1 MDRLNLNV
9 NTRDMMQLLCN
20 GVFLDLYE
28 NSNMQFTHDNPLY
41 AFDKIK
47 CERTTQFKLPATP
60 TNDRVFALA
69 RIPAYTGDGMR
80 RKFDAQLQMSGIV
93 QNGYLYISDFDGK
106 DYEAIFVTGELVGL
120 QQIAQLGKINEI
132 MTYDEVVTLGVG
144 SYSPQSKE
152 NDIWANVEYRKPKAD
167 LLIPSIGLKQLYNTI
182 AEKYGL
188 NVQAFPAE
196 LEGYRI
202 IPKKAAGVDE
212 IQHFVCTKNPNGGD
226 QPYAKYSEIPGSF
239 NLLKYDDRLFE
250 HEDVIYPVTIVSKRQ
265 YFKIRR
271 YKFKTNLTLTFPDDW
286 DDRYYMYKFEDLD
299 NSMQSEYFYGDR
311 SFFREVNSNFI
322 TRKGE
327 SLKGRSVTFAA
338 GDAFAFV
345 CEDDF
350 VNTSTTSM
358 GQRLSDWGFINML
371 DTNNFFTDFAIN
383 VSSAG
388 ELKAGDICRL
398 QDNLPDCTFVEL
410 CKTMAAMLGSVLNY
424 NGSGYTNLIN
434 KLPILSIVYATYDES
449 TCTLTSTRI
458 KNTNPTSNGFK
469 ILIYYNNNYIQQIKT
484 QNAIGTG
491 YVTFTKTA
499 NFNKLRVGFNGNS
512 RDALVD
518 FDVSS
523 LNNGTKYTLYY
534 DVTILDRTN
543 TGNDAQFSNLCLVEG
558 EDVVSWNDWKN
569 NQLGLSFDDLA
580 FSEWPRKQNLEMLK
594 RGEVKRTF
602 GDYQQNNIIRFNS
615 NDVVT
620 DNVTRVYVIQND
632 NLKDENVLQE
642 LPLSEGEVLDNALY
656 IREES
661 DNPTIGGMTANVAQL
676 TRVSL
681 PANSGLETLCAAST
695 QYKIDV
701 HMTAL
706 EYFGITAKTLLL
718 IDGSLYTW
726 TSRDWQKDK
735 ATFTLARL

>member
-1 MDRLNLNV
+1 
-9 NTRDMMQLLCN
+9 MMQLLCD

-28 NSNMQFTHDNPLY
+28 NSNVQFTHDNPLY

-60 TNDRVFALA
+60 TNDRVFALS
-69 RIPAYTGDGMR
+69 RIPAYTGEGMR

-120 QQIAQLGKINEI
+120 QHIAQLGKINEI
-132 MTYDEVVTLGVG
+132 MTYDEVVTIGVG
-144 SYSPQSKE
+144 SYSPQAKA
-152 NDIWANVEYRKPKAD
+152 NDIWANVEYKKPKTD

-212 IQHFVCTKNPNGGD
+212 MQHFICTKNPSGGY
-226 QPYAKYSEIPGSF
+226 QPYAKEEDIPGSF
-239 NLLKYDDRLFE
+239 NLLQYDDRLFE
-250 HEDVIYPVTIVSKRQ
+250 HEDVIYPVTIISKRQ
-265 YFKIRR
+265 YFKIRK
-271 YKFKTNLTLTFPDDW
+271 YKFKTSLTLTFPDDW

-299 NSMQSEYFYGDR
+299 NSMQQEYFYGDR
-311 SFFREVNSNFI
+311 SFFCEKNSDFI

-350 VNTSTTSM
+350 VNTSTAVS
-358 GQRLSDWGFINML
+358 GKIYNDFGFISIS
-371 DTNNFFTDFAIN
+371 DTDNFFTNFAIK

-410 CKTMAAMLGSVLNY
+410 CKTMAALLGKVLNY
-424 NGSGYTNLIN
+424 
-434 KLPILSIVYATYDES
+434 
-449 TCTLTSTRI
+449 
-458 KNTNPTSNGFK
+458 
-469 ILIYYNNNYIQQIKT
+469 
-484 QNAIGTG
+484 
-491 YVTFTKTA
+491 
-499 NFNKLRVGFNGNS
+499 
-512 RDALVD
+512 
-518 FDVSS
+518 
-523 LNNGTKYTLYY
+523 
-534 DVTILDRTN
+534 
-543 TGNDAQFSNLCLVEG
+543 
-558 EDVVSWNDWKN
+558 

-580 FSEWPRKQNLEMLK
+580 FSEWPRKQDLELLN

-615 NDVVT
+615 NDIVT

-642 LPLSEGEVLDNALY
+642 LPFSEGEVLDKVLY

-661 DNPTIGGMTANVAQL
+661 DNPTIGGMTTNVAQL

-681 PANSGLETLCAAST
+681 PANSGLETLCSAST
-695 QYKIDV
+695 QYKVDV

-726 TSRDWQKDK
+726 TSRNWQKDK

>member
-1 MDRLNLNV
+1 
-9 NTRDMMQLLCN
+9 MMQLLCN
-20 GVFLDLYE
+20 GTFLDLYE
-28 NSNMQFTHDNPLY
+28 NTNVQFTHDNPLY

-60 TNDRVFALA
+60 TNDRVFDLS
-69 RIPAYTGDGMR
+69 RIPAYTGEGMR

-120 QQIAQLGKINEI
+120 QQISQLGKISEI
-132 MTYDEVVTLGVG
+132 MTYDEVVTIGVG
-144 SYSPQSKE
+144 SYSPQAKT
-152 NDIWANVEYRKPKAD
+152 NDIWANVEYKKPKAD

-182 AEKYGL
+182 SEKYGL
-188 NVQAFPAE
+188 NVQAFPDE

-212 IQHFVCTKNPNGGD
+212 MQHFVCTKNPSGGD
-226 QPYAKYSEIPGSF
+226 QPYAKEAEIPDVF
-239 NLLKYDDRLFE
+239 NLLEYDDRIFE
-250 HEDVIYPVTIVSKRQ
+250 YEDVIYPVTIVSKRQ
-265 YFKIRR
+265 YFKIRK
-271 YKFKTNLTLTFPDDW
+271 YKFKTSLTLTFPDDW

-299 NSMQSEYFYGDR
+299 NSMQQEYFYGDR

-322 TRKGE
+322 TRTGE

-350 VNTSTTSM
+350 VNTSTTAM
-358 GQRLSDWGFINML
+358 GQRLSDWGFIDMR
-371 DTNNFFTDFAIN
+371 DTDNFFTDFAIK

-410 CKTMAAMLGSVLNY
+410 CKTMAAMLGRVLNY
-424 NGSGYTNLIN
+424 NGSGYTNLIT
-434 KLPILSIVYATYDES
+434 KLPIVEVKDCTYNTS
-449 TCTLTSTRI
+449 TCTITSTR
-458 KNTNPTSNGFK
+458 KQNTNPDSNYFK
-469 ILIYYNNNYIQQIKT
+469 VQTFHDGTFIEQIKT
-484 QNAIGTG
+484 HNAIGTG
-491 YVTFTKTA
+491 YVTFTKTTD
-499 NFNKLRVGFNGNS
+499 FNKLRVTFNGNIQ
-512 RDALVD
+512 DAWLD
-518 FDVSS
+518 FDV
-523 LNNGTKYTLYY
+523 LPLIDGTTYTLYY
-534 DVTILDRTN
+534 DVTFLDSTN
-543 TGNDAQFSNLCLVEG
+543 TGNDAQVSNLCLVEG
-558 EDVVSWNDWKN
+558 SEVVSWNDWKN

-580 FSEWPRKQNLEMLK
+580 FYEWTRKQDSELLK
-594 RGEVKRTF
+594 HGEVKRTF
-602 GDYQQNNIIRFNS
+602 GDYQQNNIIRFKS

-620 DNVTRVYVIQND
+620 DNVTRVYVIKND
-632 NLKDENVLQE
+632 NLKAENVLQE
-642 LPLSEGEVLDNALY
+642 LPFSEGEVLDNGLY

-695 QYKIDV
+695 QYKVDV

-726 TSRDWQKDK
+726 TSRCWQKDK

>member
-1 MDRLNLNV
+1 MDLLNLNV

-28 NSNMQFTHDNPLY
+28 NAEVQFTHDNPLY

-69 RIPAYTGDGMR
+69 RIPAYTGEGMR

-106 DYEAIFVTGELVGL
+106 DYEAIFITGELVGL

-132 MTYDEVVTLGVG
+132 MTYDEVVTLGAG
-144 SYSPQSKE
+144 SYSPQAKA
-152 NDIWANVEYRKPKAD
+152 NDIWANVAYKKPNAD

-182 AEKYGL
+182 ADKYGL
-188 NVQAFPAE
+188 NVQTFPAE

-212 IQHFVCTKNPNGGD
+212 MQHFVCTKNPNGGD
-226 QPYAKYSEIPGSF
+226 QPYADDADIPDVF
-239 NLLKYDDRLFE
+239 NLLQYDDRLFE
-250 HEDVIYPVTIVSKRQ
+250 HEDVIYPVTIVSKSQ

-299 NSMQSEYFYGDR
+299 NSMQQEYFYGDR
-311 SFFREVNSNFI
+311 SFFREVNSDFI
-322 TRKGE
+322 TRTGE

-350 VNTSTTSM
+350 VNTSTTAM
-358 GQRLSDWGFINML
+358 GQRLRDFGFINMS
-371 DTNNFFTDFAIN
+371 DTDNFFAEFAIK

-388 ELKAGDICRL
+388 ELAAGDICRL

-410 CKTMAAMLGSVLNY
+410 CKTMAAILGKVLNY
-424 NGSGYTNLIN
+424 NGSGYTNLIT
-434 KLPILSIVYATYDES
+434 KLPIVSIGYGVYDAS
-449 TCTLTSTRI
+449 TCTFISTRTQ
-458 KNTNPTSNGFK
+458 NTNPTKNGFK
-469 ILIYYNNNYIQQIKT
+469 IQTYYNNTYRQQIKT

-491 YVTFTKTA
+491 YVTFTKTTD
-499 NFNKLRVGFNGNS
+499 FNKLRVAFNGNAQ
-512 RDALVD
+512 DAWLD
-518 FDVSS
+518 FDVSP
-523 LNNGTKYTLYY
+523 LIDGTTYTLYY
-534 DVTILDRTN
+534 DVTFLDLTN
-543 TGNDAQFSNLCLVEG
+543 TGNDAKVSNLCLVEG
-558 EDVVSWNDWKN
+558 DKVISWTDWKN

-580 FSEWPRKQNLEMLK
+580 FSEWPRKQDSELLK

-602 GDYQQNNIIRFNS
+602 GDYQQNNIIRFKS
-615 NDVVT
+615 NDIVT

-632 NLKDENVLQE
+632 NLKTDNVLQE
-642 LPLSEGEVLDNALY
+642 LPFSEGEVLDNSLY

-661 DNPTIGGMTANVAQL
+661 DNPTIGGMTENVAQL

-681 PANSGLETLCAAST
+681 PANSGVETLCSAST
-695 QYKIDV
+695 QYKVDV

-726 TSRDWQKDK
+726 TSRNWQNNK

>member
-1 MDRLNLNV
+1 
-9 NTRDMMQLLCN
+9 MMQLLCSR
-20 GVFLDLYE
+20 VFLDLYE
-28 NSNMQFTHDNPLY
+28 NADVQFTHDNPLY

-47 CERTTQFKLPATP
+47 CERTTQFKLPCTP
-60 TNDRVFALA
+60 TNDRVFSLA
-69 RIPAYTGDGMR
+69 RIPAYTGEGMR
-80 RKFDAQLQMSGIV
+80 RKFKAQLQMSGIV

-120 QQIAQLGKINEI
+120 QHIAQLGKISEI
-132 MTYDEVVTLGVG
+132 MFYDEVVKIGDG
-144 SYSPQSKE
+144 SYSPQAKV
-152 NDIWANVEYRKPKAD
+152 NDIWANVEYKKPKAD

-182 AEKYGL
+182 ADEFGL
-188 NVQAFPAE
+188 IVQAFPAE

-202 IPKKAAGVDE
+202 IPKKAAGVYE
-212 IQHFVCTKNPNGGD
+212 IQNFICTKNPSGGD
-226 QPYAKYSEIPGSF
+226 QPYVNEAEIPDVF
-239 NLLKYDDRLFE
+239 NLLQYDDRLFE
-250 HEDVIYPVTIVSKRQ
+250 HEDVIYPVRMLSKNQ
-265 YFKIRR
+265 YFKIRK
-271 YKFKTNLTLTFPDDW
+271 YKFKMNLTLTFPDEW

-299 NSMQSEYFYGDR
+299 NSMQPEYFYGNR
-311 SFFREVNSNFI
+311 SFFREVNSDFI
-322 TRKGE
+322 TRTGE

-350 VNTSTTSM
+350 VNTSTTVM
-358 GQRLSDWGFINML
+358 GQRVSDWGFINMR
-371 DTNNFFTDFAIN
+371 DTDNFFTDFAIK

-388 ELKAGDICRL
+388 ELAAGDICRL
-398 QDNLPDCTFVEL
+398 QDNLPDCTFFEL
-410 CKTMAAMLGSVLNY
+410 CKTMAALLGKVLNY
-424 NGSGYTNLIN
+424 NGSGYTNLIT
-434 KLPILSIVYATYDES
+434 KLPILSIGYATYDAS
-449 TCTLTSTRI
+449 TCTLISTRTQ
-458 KNTNPTSNGFK
+458 NTNPTGNGFK
-469 ILIYYNNNYIQQIKT
+469 IQTYYNNTYLQEIKT
-484 QNAIGTG
+484 QKAIGVG
-491 YVTFTKTA
+491 YITFTKTT
-499 NFNKLRVGFNGNS
+499 NFNKLRVAFNGNLQ
-512 RDALVD
+512 DAWLD

-523 LNNGTKYTLYY
+523 LTDGNTYTFYY

-543 TGNDAQFSNLCLVEG
+543 TGNDAQVSNMCLVEG
-558 EDVVSWNDWKN
+558 EEVVSWTDWKN

-580 FSEWPRKQNLEMLK
+580 FSEWPRKQDSELMK

-602 GDYQQNNIIRFNS
+602 GDYGQNNIIRFKS

-620 DNVTRVYVIQND
+620 DNVTRIYTIVND
-632 NLKDENVLQE
+632 NIKAENVLQE
-642 LPLSEGEVLDNALY
+642 LPFSEGEVLDNSLY

-718 IDGSLYTW
+718 IEGSLYTW
-726 TSRDWQKDK
+726 TSRNWKKDE

>member
-1 MDRLNLNV
+1 
-9 NTRDMMQLLCN
+9 MMQLLCN

-28 NSNMQFTHDNPLY
+28 NSNVQFTHDNPLY

-47 CERTTQFKLPATP
+47 CERTTQFKLPCTP
-60 TNDRVFALA
+60 KNDRVFSLA
-69 RIPAYTGDGMR
+69 RIPAYTGEGMR

-120 QQIAQLGKINEI
+120 QQIAQLGKISEI
-132 MTYDEVVTLGVG
+132 MTYDEVVTLGSG
-144 SYSPQSKE
+144 SSSPQSAA
-152 NDIWANVEYRKPKAD
+152 NSIWANVEYKKPKAD

-182 AEKYGL
+182 ADKYGL

-212 IQHFVCTKNPNGGD
+212 MQNFICTKNPSGGD
-226 QPYAKYSEIPGSF
+226 QPYANEAEVPDAF
-239 NLLKYDDRLFE
+239 NLLQYDDRLFE
-250 HEDVIYPVTIVSKRQ
+250 HEDVIYPVTIVSKSQ

-299 NSMQSEYFYGDR
+299 NSMQPEYFYGGR

-322 TRKGE
+322 TRTGE
-327 SLKGRSVTFAA
+327 SLKGRSVNFAA

-350 VNTSTTSM
+350 VNTSTTVM
-358 GQRLSDWGFINML
+358 GQRLSDWGFINIR
-371 DTNNFFTDFAIN
+371 DTDNFFTDFAIK

-388 ELKAGDICRL
+388 ELAAGDICRL

-410 CKTMAAMLGSVLNY
+410 CKTMAALLGMVLNY
-424 NGSGYTNLIN
+424 NGSGYTNLIT
-434 KLPILSIVYATYDES
+434 KLPILDIQLGVYDAS
-449 TCTLTSTRI
+449 TCTFTSTRI
-458 KNTNPTSNGFK
+458 KNTNPTSNG
-469 ILIYYNNNYIQQIKT
+469 LRIQAYRDGTFIQEIKV
-484 QNAIGTG
+484 QNTMGVG
-491 YVTFTKTA
+491 SLTFTKTA
-499 NFNKLRVGFNGNS
+499 NFNSLCVAFNGNVQ
-512 RDALVD
+512 DAKIF
-518 FDVSS
+518 FDASS
-523 LNNGTKYTLYY
+523 LTDGTTYTFYY
-534 DVTILDRTN
+534 NVTLLDRTN
-543 TGNDAQFSNLCLVEG
+543 TGNDAQVDNICLVEG
-558 EDVVSWNDWKN
+558 SDVVSWTDWKN

-580 FSEWPRKQNLEMLK
+580 FSEWPRKQNPELLN
-594 RGEVKRTF
+594 RGEVNRTF
-602 GDYQQNNIIRFNS
+602 GDYGQNNIIRFNS

-620 DNVTRVYVIQND
+620 DNVTRIYVIQND
-632 NLKDENVLQE
+632 NLKAENVLQE
-642 LPLSEGEVLDNALY
+642 LPFSEGEVLDNSLY

-681 PANSGLETLCAAST
+681 PANSWLEKLCAAST

-718 IDGSLYTW
+718 IEGSLYTW
-726 TSRDWQKDK
+726 TSRNWQNNK

>member
-1 MDRLNLNV
+1 
-9 NTRDMMQLLCN
+9 MQLLCN
-20 GVFLDLYE
+20 GVFLNLYE
-28 NSNMQFTHDNPLY
+28 NADVQFTHDNPLY
-41 AFDKIK
+41 AFDKMK
-47 CERTTQFKLPATP
+47 CERTTQFKLPCTP
-60 TNDRVFALA
+60 TNDIVFALS

-120 QQIAQLGKINEI
+120 QQIAQLGKISEI
-132 MTYDEVVTLGVG
+132 MTYDEVVKIGEG
-144 SYSPQSKE
+144 SYSPQAKA
-152 NDIWANVEYRKPKAD
+152 NDIWANVDYKKPKTD

-182 AEKYGL
+182 SEKYGL

-212 IQHFVCTKNPNGGD
+212 IQHFVCTKNPSGGD
-226 QPYAKYSEIPGSF
+226 QPYANDTEIPDSF
-239 NLLKYDDRLFE
+239 NLLQYDDRLFE
-250 HEDVIYPVTIVSKRQ
+250 HEDVIYPVTIVSKSQ

-299 NSMQSEYFYGDR
+299 NSMQPDYFYGGR
-311 SFFREVNSNFI
+311 SFFRKVNSNFI
-322 TRKGE
+322 TRTGE

-350 VNTSTTSM
+350 VNTSMTVT
-358 GQRLSDWGFINML
+358 GQRLSDWGFINMR
-371 DTNNFFTDFAIN
+371 DTDNFFTDFAIK

-388 ELKAGDICRL
+388 ELKTGDICRL

-410 CKTMAAMLGSVLNY
+410 CKTMAALLGKVLNY
-424 NGSGYTNLIN
+424 NGSGYTNLIT
-434 KLPILSIVYATYDES
+434 KLPILEIKIATYDAR

-458 KNTNPTSNGFK
+458 QNTDPTKNEFK
-469 ILIYYNNNYIQQIKT
+469 IVTFYNNRYIKQIKT
-484 QNAIGTG
+484 QNEIGVG
-491 YVTFTKTA
+491 YITFTKTT
-499 NFNKLRVGFNGNS
+499 NFNKLRVAFNGNLQDS
-512 RDALVD
+512 LID

-523 LNNGTKYTLYY
+523 LLDSTTYTLYY
-534 DVTILDRTN
+534 NVTILDRTN
-543 TGNDAQFSNLCLVEG
+543 TGNDAQVSNLCLVEG
-558 EDVVSWNDWKN
+558 SEVVSWTDLKN

-580 FSEWPRKQNLEMLK
+580 FSEWPRKQNPELLK

-602 GDYQQNNIIRFNS
+602 GDYGQNNIIRFKS

-632 NLKDENVLQE
+632 NLKAENVLQE
-642 LPLSEGEVLDNALY
+642 LPFSEGEVLDNALY
-656 IREES
+656 VREES
-661 DNPTIGGMTANVAQL
+661 DSQTIGGMTANVAQL

-718 IDGSLYTW
+718 IEGSLYTW
-726 TSRDWQKDK
+726 TSRNWQKDK

>member
-1 MDRLNLNV
+1 
-9 NTRDMMQLLCN
+9 MQLLCN
-20 GVFLDLYE
+20 GTFLDLYE
-28 NSNMQFTHDNPLY
+28 NANVQFTHDNPLY

-47 CERTTQFKLPATP
+47 CERTTQFKLPCTP
-60 TNDRVFALA
+60 TNDSVFSLA

-93 QNGYLYISDFDGK
+93 QNGYLYISAFDGK

-120 QQIAQLGKINEI
+120 QQIAQLGKISEI

-144 SYSPQSKE
+144 SYSPQAKA
-152 NDIWANVEYRKPKAD
+152 NDIWANVEYKKPKAD

-188 NVQAFPAE
+188 IVQAFPAE

-212 IQHFVCTKNPNGGD
+212 MQHFICTKNPNGGD
-226 QPYAKYSEIPGSF
+226 QPYDKEVDIPGSF
-239 NLLKYDDRLFE
+239 NLLQYDDRIFE
-250 HEDVIYPVTIVSKRQ
+250 YEDVIYPVNILSKNQ
-265 YFKIRR
+265 YFKIRK

-286 DDRYYMYKFEDLD
+286 DDRYYMYKFEDFD
-299 NSMQSEYFYGDR
+299 NSMQSDYFYGDR
-311 SFFREVNSNFI
+311 SFFLDVNSSFI
-322 TRKGE
+322 TRTGE

-350 VNTSTTSM
+350 VNTSVTVE
-358 GQRLSDWGFINML
+358 GKRYRDFGFVDMR
-371 DTNNFFTDFAIN
+371 DTDNFFTDFAIK

-388 ELKAGDICRL
+388 ELVAGNICRL

-410 CKTMAAMLGSVLNY
+410 CKTMAAMLGKVLNY
-424 NGSGYTNLIN
+424 NGSGYTNLIT
-434 KLPILSIVYATYDES
+434 KLPIISIKYATYNAS
-449 TCTLTSTRI
+449 TCTLVSTRTQN
-458 KNTNPTSNGFK
+458 KNPKINTFK
-469 ILIYYNNNYIQQIKT
+469 IQTFYNNVYRQQIKT
-484 QNAIGTG
+484 QNEMGVG
-491 YVTFTKTA
+491 SVTFTKTA
-499 NFNKLRVGFNGNS
+499 KFNKLRVAFSGNIQ
-512 RDALVD
+512 DALID

-523 LNNGTKYTLYY
+523 LTDGATYTFYY

-543 TGNDAQFSNLCLVEG
+543 TGNDAQVSNLCLVEG
-558 EDVVSWNDWKN
+558 SDVVSWTDWKN

-580 FSEWPRKQNLEMLK
+580 FSEWQRKQDSELLK

-602 GDYQQNNIIRFNS
+602 GDYQQNNIIRFKS

-642 LPLSEGEVLDNALY
+642 LPFSEGEVLDNALY

-661 DNPTIGGMTANVAQL
+661 DNPTIGGMTANVALL

-701 HMTAL
+701 HMTAI
-706 EYFGITAKTLLL
+706 EYFCITAKTLLL
-718 IDGSLYTW
+718 IEGTLYTW
-726 TSRDWQKDK
+726 TSRNWQKDK

>member
-1 MDRLNLNV
+1 
-9 NTRDMMQLLCN
+9 MQLLCN

-28 NSNMQFTHDNPLY
+28 NTNVQFTHDNPLY

-47 CERTTQFKLPATP
+47 CERTTQFKLPCTP
-60 TNDRVFALA
+60 TNDSVFALA

-93 QNGYLYISDFDGK
+93 QNGYLYVSAFDGK

-120 QQIAQLGKINEI
+120 QKIAQLGKIGEI

-144 SYSPQSKE
+144 SYSPQAKV
-152 NDIWANVEYRKPKAD
+152 NDIWANVEYKRPKAD

-182 AEKYGL
+182 ADKYGL
-188 NVQAFPAE
+188 IVQAFPSE

-212 IQHFVCTKNPNGGD
+212 MQHFVCTKNPNGGD
-226 QPYAKYSEIPGSF
+226 QPYANEAEIPGVF
-239 NLLKYDDRLFE
+239 NLLQYDDRLFE

-299 NSMQSEYFYGDR
+299 NSMQPEYFYGDR
-311 SFFREVNSNFI
+311 SFFKEVNSNFI
-322 TRKGE
+322 TRTGE

-350 VNTSTTSM
+350 VNTSTGMS
-358 GQRLSDWGFINML
+358 GQKYIDFGFINMR
-371 DTNNFFTDFAIN
+371 DTDNFFTDFAIK

-388 ELKAGDICRL
+388 ELASGDICRL

-410 CKTMAAMLGSVLNY
+410 CKTMAAIIGRVLNY
-424 NGSGYTNLIN
+424 NGSGYTNIIP
-434 KLPILSIVYATYDES
+434 KLPIIKIEYGVYDAS
-449 TCTLTSTRI
+449 TCTFTSTRTQ
-458 KNTNPTSNGFK
+458 NTDPAKNGFK
-469 ILIYYNNNYIQQIKT
+469 IQTYYNNNYIQQIKT
-484 QNAIGTG
+484 QDTIGTG
-491 YVTFTKTA
+491 YVTFTKTTD
-499 NFNKLRVGFNGNS
+499 FNKLRVAFNGN
-512 RDALVD
+512 RLAAAIYVD
-518 FDVSS
+518 TSP
-523 LNNGTKYTLYY
+523 LTNGTTYTFYY
-534 DVTILDRTN
+534 DVTLLDRTN
-543 TGNDAQFSNLCLVEG
+543 TGNDAQVSNLCLVEG
-558 EDVVSWNDWKN
+558 DEVVSWNDWKN
-569 NQLGLSFDDLA
+569 NQLGLSFDELA
-580 FSEWPRKQNLEMLK
+580 FSEWPRKQDSELLK
-594 RGEVKRTF
+594 RGEVQRTF
-602 GDYQQNNIIRFNS
+602 GDYQQNNIIRFKS

-632 NLKDENVLQE
+632 NLKAENVLQE
-642 LPLSEGEVLDNALY
+642 LPFSEGEVLDNALY

-661 DNPTIGGMTANVAQL
+661 DNPTIGGMVANVALL

-681 PANSGLETLCAAST
+681 PVNSGLETLCAAST

-718 IDGSLYTW
+718 IEGTLYTW
-726 TSRDWQKDK
+726 TSRDWQNDK